1 MSSIA
6 VLDDPFPLAAQSTI
20 VRAGGIVRDPTL
32 GQVPPDGALVESVCS
47 RSASKA
53 IFAFSAASIFRLGFF
68 IIRSVYHDRAG
79 RSPIKPPVPKSGSM
93 CDHQDPPLVL
103 RIQPLLQLGERLDA
117 KRENLLSARL
127 ILGFEVAGIVGI
139 EFLQPELVAVGDAI
153 RSTKL
158 PTSLDPL
165 RQAQSFEGHRASSLS
180 SVWLSRSGTVLA

>member
-1 MSSIA
+1 MFDRA
-6 VLDDPFPLAAQSTI
+6 VLARRI
-20 VRAGGIVRDPTL
+20 H
-32 GQVPPDGALVESVCS
+32 
-47 RSASKA
+47 
-53 IFAFSAASIFRLGFF
+53 RLE
-68 IIRSVYHDRAG
+68 
-79 RSPIKPPVPKSGSM
+79 
-93 CDHQDPPLVL
+93 DHQDPPLVL

-139 EFLQPELVAVGDAI
+139 EFLQPELVAAGDAI

-180 SVWLSRSGTVLA
+180 SVWLFRSRTVLASQSGLAQARPVNPARVSRLMVAP